1 MFGDLFKRIGGALGL
16 TKQSSPIGGLLNKAK
31 GWVSS
36 GLDYLRSKPVKNVI
50 DKVSEYLPSA
60 RSYYDSA
67 RKYGA
72 IVGNALSGNA
82 LGKKAD
88 RALDRFIKKDQ
99 VVPSIERAPR
109 NEIIRPAGMFEPPQ
123 AQPSLF

>member
-1 MFGDLFKRIGGALGL
+1 MFGDLLKKIGSSLGL
-16 TKQSSPIGGLLNKAK
+16 TKRDSPIGGLLNKAK

-36 GLDYLRSKPVKNVI
+36 GLDWLRSKPVKNVI
-50 DKVSEYLPSA
+50 DKVSEYIPSA
-60 RSYYDSA
+60 RSYYDDA

-72 IVGNALSGNA
+72 IVGNTLNSNA

-88 RALDRFIKKDQ
+88 RAFDRFIRRDQ
-99 VVPSIERAPR
+99 AIPSIERAPR
-109 NEIIRPAGMFEPPQ
+109 PEPQ

>member
-1 MFGDLFKRIGGALGL
+1 MFGELFKKIGGALGL
-16 TKQSSPIGGLLNKAK
+16 TKRSSPIGGLLNKAK

-36 GLDYLRSKPVKNVI
+36 GLDFLRGKPVKNVI
-50 DKVSEYLPSA
+50 DKVSEYIPSV
-60 RSYYDSA
+60 RSYYDDA

-99 VVPSIERAPR
+99 AIPSIERVPRAVAPA
-109 NEIIRPAGMFEPPQ
+109 PGMFDQPQ
-123 AQPSLF
+123 ANPSLF